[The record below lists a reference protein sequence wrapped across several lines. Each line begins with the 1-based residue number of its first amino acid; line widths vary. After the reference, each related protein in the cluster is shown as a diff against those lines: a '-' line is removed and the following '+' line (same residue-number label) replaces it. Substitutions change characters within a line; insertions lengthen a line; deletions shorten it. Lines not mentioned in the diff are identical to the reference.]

1 MRPLLLLIL
10 CFTVSTMTIQAIILQ
25 VANLPSQA
33 SQPTEQSLS
42 LLDLLMKGG
51 YLMIPI
57 LLLSLISFY
66 VLIERWLAI
75 SRAGRF
81 DDQFFMRVREQV
93 FNGNLESAKSICQ
106 GASHPAAR
114 VLSKG
119 VARVG
124 KPVRDIETAMETA
137 GKLELSTLEK
147 NTAILG
153 IIAGI
158 APMFGFIGTISGVIK
173 IFYNISLADN
183 ISIGL
188 ISGGLYEKMIT
199 SAAGLVVG
207 VIAFVGYHVLNI
219 KIDKLSLRLESLCM
233 QFLDAINEPK

>member
-57 LLLSLISFY
+57 FLLSLISFY